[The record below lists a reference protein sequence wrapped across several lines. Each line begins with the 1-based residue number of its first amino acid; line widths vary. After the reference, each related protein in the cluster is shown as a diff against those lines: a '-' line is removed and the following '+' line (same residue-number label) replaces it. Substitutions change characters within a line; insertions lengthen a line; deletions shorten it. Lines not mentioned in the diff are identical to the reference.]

1 MSNMTCQA
9 KQGME
14 NSVFWHMNSKKK
26 KLLIPARLKPGDK
39 IGVVAPASPF
49 DRKAFSQGLRV
60 LEKMG
65 FAPYV
70 PEGVFEKKRYL
81 AGTDAERAERINSLF
96 RDKAVRAI
104 ICARGGYGSLR
115 LLTLLDYKTIRKNP
129 KVFVGFSDAT
139 ALLTVFYN
147 RCGLV
152 GFHGPMVTTLATAT
166 QKARKA
172 LYGAVASAEKVRLTS
187 QYAVVI
193 QAGKASGPVIGGNLT
208 TLSHLLGTPFAPV
221 LKGHILILEE
231 INEAPYRLDR
241 MLMQMKLAGCFKGLA
256 GLVLGSFKNCGKK
269 KDVYEIAADI
279 FRGAKFPI
287 LAGLDFGHVRG
298 NLTIPVGLKA
308 TLDANANLLL
318 FHDASTT
325 AY

>member
-1 MSNMTCQA
+1 
-9 KQGME
+9 
-14 NSVFWHMNSKKK
+14 MNSKNK
-26 KLLIPARLKPGDK
+26 KLLIPARLMLGDK

-49 DRKAFSQGLRV
+49 DRKSFCQGLKV

-65 FAPYV
+65 FVPYV
-70 PEGVFEKKRYL
+70 PESVFEKRQYL
-81 AGTDAERAERINSLF
+81 AGTDAERAEQINSLF
-96 RDKAVRAI
+96 REKAVRAI

-115 LLTLLDYKTIRKNP
+115 LLTLLDYKAIRKNP
-129 KVFVGFSDAT
+129 KVFVGFSDVT

-152 GFHGPMVTTLATAT
+152 CFHGPMVTTLATLT
-166 QKARKA
+166 QKGRKA

-187 QYAVVI
+187 QHAVI
-193 QAGKASGPVIGGNLT
+193 IHAGKASGPVIGGNLT
-208 TLSHLLGTPFAPV
+208 TLSHLLGTPFTPV
-221 LKGHILILEE
+221 LKDHILILEE

-241 MLMQMKLAGCFKGLA
+241 MLMQMKLAGCFNGLA

-269 KDVYEIAADI
+269 KEVYEIAAEI
-279 FRGAKFPI
+279 FRNATFPI
-287 LAGLDFGHVRG
+287 LAGFSFGHVRG
-298 NLTIPVGLKA
+298 NPTIPVGMKA
-308 TLDANANLLL
+308 TLDADANLLM

>member
-1 MSNMTCQA
+1 
-9 KQGME
+9 
-14 NSVFWHMNSKKK
+14 MNSNKK

-39 IGVVAPASPF
+39 IGVVSTASPF
-49 DRKAFSQGLRV
+49 DRKAFRQGLRV

-81 AGTDAERAERINSLF
+81 AGTDVERADRINSLF
-96 RDKAVRAI
+96 RDKTVRGI
-104 ICARGGYGSLR
+104 ICARGGYGSMR

-129 KVFVGFSDAT
+129 KVFVGFSDVT

-152 GFHGPMVTTLATAT
+152 CFHGPMVTTLATET
-166 QKARKA
+166 QKACKA
-172 LYGAVASAEKVRLTS
+172 LYGAVASAEKIRLTS
-187 QYAVVI
+187 QHAVVI
-193 QAGKASGPVIGGNLT
+193 QAGKASGPVLGGNLT

-221 LKGHILILEE
+221 FKGHILILEE
-231 INEAPYRLDR
+231 INEAPNRLDR
-241 MLMQMKLAGCFKGLA
+241 MLMQMKLAGCFNGLA
-256 GLVLGSFKNCGKK
+256 GLVMGSFKNCGKK
-269 KDVYEIAADI
+269 KNVYEITAEI
-279 FRGAKFPI
+279 FRDVKFPI
-287 LAGLDFGHVRG
+287 LVGFGFGHVRG
-298 NLTIPVGLKA
+298 NSTIPVGLKA
-308 TLDANANLLL
+308 TLDADANLLF

>member
-1 MSNMTCQA
+1 MKSN
-9 KQGME
+9 
-14 NSVFWHMNSKKK
+14 KK

-49 DRKAFSQGLRV
+49 DRKAFHQGLKV

-65 FAPYV
+65 FVPHV
-70 PEGVFEKKRYL
+70 PEGVFKKKRYL
-81 AGTDAERAERINSLF
+81 AGTDAERAEQINSLF
-96 RDKAVRAI
+96 RDKAVRGI

-166 QKARKA
+166 QKARNA
-172 LYGAVASAEKVRLTS
+172 LYGVVASAEKIRLTS
-187 QYAVVI
+187 QHAVVI
-193 QAGKASGPVIGGNLT
+193 QAGRASGPVLGGNLT

-241 MLMQMKLAGCFKGLA
+241 MLMQMKLAGCFNGIA
-256 GLVLGSFKNCGKK
+256 GLVMGSFKNCGKK
-269 KDVYEIAADI
+269 KDVYEIVAEI
-279 FRGAKFPI
+279 FRDAKFPI
-287 LAGLDFGHVRG
+287 LAGFSFGHVRE
-298 NLTIPVGLKA
+298 NPTIPVGLKA
-308 TLDANANLLL
+308 TLDADENLLQ
-318 FHDASTT
+318 FHDASTI